1 MMDRK
6 QLKKY
11 KSNKRRI
18 AGIKKTI
25 DKLVEQLGNV
35 PVVPGKVTK
44 SGDEFPYIE
53 QHVKVVME
61 EPKEATRLK
70 ERIREKRE
78 DLGRLEQENEEVEKY
93 ILQLPVGMK
102 KEIFEMVYLDGMT
115 QKEAGDSLGYTQSMV
130 SKVINADMKDS

>member
-1 MMDRK
+1 MMDKK

-25 DKLVEQLGNV
+25 DKLVEQLDNV
-35 PVVPGKVTK
+35 PVVPGKVMK

-61 EPKEATRLK
+61 EPKEASNQV
-70 ERIREKRE
+70 KRAHQ
-78 DLGRLEQENEEVEKY
+78 R
-93 ILQLPVGMK
+93 
-102 KEIFEMVYLDGMT
+102 
-115 QKEAGDSLGYTQSMV
+115 EAGRSW
-130 SKVINADMKDS
+130 

>member
-1 MMDRK
+1 MDRK

-25 DKLVEQLGNV
+25 DRLVEQLDNV

-78 DLGRLEQENEEVEKY
+78 DLDRLEQENEEVERY
-93 ILQLPVGMK
+93 ISQLPVGMK

-115 QKEAGDSLGYTQSMV
+115 QEAVADIVGYSKGRV
-130 SKVINADMKDS
+130 SQIISETIKD

>member
-1 MMDRK
+1 MDRK

-25 DKLVEQLGNV
+25 DRLVEQLDNV

-70 ERIREKRE
+70 ERIREKQQ
-78 DLGRLEQENEEVEKY
+78 DLSRLEQENEEVERY
-93 ILQLPVGMK
+93 ISQLPEGKK

-115 QKEAGDSLGYTQSMV
+115 QEAVADIVGYSKGRV
-130 SKVINADMKDS
+130 SQIISETIKD